1 MFYNILNS
9 LWEELARFGA
19 VIALERPPG
28 RLGIFGALWVA
39 LSSKWTSPH
48 NGRNISP
55 LLHPC
60 QWACFSPKSSGRLEK
75 GEGTPPPRNSK
86 LGIGHHLS
94 MFEIEHLFEV
104 LHPRSTNSFPPR
116 GAEGAP
122 SPQGAGPE
130 GPPGPLG
137 WGGVGYLTS
146 LLSWTHGVTKVGT
159 GKDGVSEPGRR
170 ACAQA

>member
-9 LWEELARFGA
+9 LWEELARFRA

-48 NGRNISP
+48 NGRTLPP
-55 LLHPC
+55 LLHVSGHVFRPNLRGA
-60 QWACFSPKSSGRLEK
+60 WKRERVHLPPETRNLVLGVISASSKSNTFSRSCTQGRQ
-75 GEGTPPPRNSK
+75 TPFHPGAPLAPLPPR
-86 LGIGHHLS
+86 
-94 MFEIEHLFEV
+94 
-104 LHPRSTNSFPPR
+104 R
-116 GAEGAP
+116 A
-122 SPQGAGPE
+122 Q

-137 WGGVGYLTS
+137 PWGGGGVGYLTS